1 MKLQIDINCD
11 LGESYGAFKIGNDE
25 KIMPHITSA
34 NIACGFHAGDPI
46 IMAQTVNLAK
56 KHGVAVGAHPGY
68 PDLLG
73 FGRREM
79 RLTLEEIKNYIIYQV
94 SALRGFAKIAGLNL
108 QHVKPH
114 GALYNTAVKDEE
126 TSRGIVEAV
135 KTLDKSLI
143 IFAPQKSVL
152 AKIATDAGLR
162 VAYEFFADRVYN
174 ADGSLVSRKKPN
186 SIITEPSVVLSRTI
200 KVLREGKVSAL
211 NGETVIL
218 GKVHTICVHSDTP
231 TAIKL
236 TEVLKKE
243 LVKSGIEVMPVGKFT

>member
-1 MKLQIDINCD
+1 LKLQIDMNCD

-34 NIACGFHAGDPI
+34 NIACGFHAGDPM

-56 KHGVAVGAHPGY
+56 KHGVALGAHPGY

-79 RLTLEEIKNYIIYQV
+79 RLTLEEIKNYTIYQV
-94 SALRGFAKIAGLNL
+94 SALQGFAKIAGLNL

-114 GALYNTAVKDEE
+114 GALYNTAAKDEE
-126 TSRGIVEAV
+126 TSRGIVDAV
-135 KTLDKSLI
+135 KALDSSLI
-143 IFAPQKSVL
+143 IFAPPKSVL
-152 AKIATDAGLR
+152 AKTATNAGLR
-162 VAYEFFADRVYN
+162 VAYEFFADRAYD
-174 ADGSLVSRKKPN
+174 ADGTLVSRKQPN
-186 SIITEPSVVLSRTI
+186 SIITNPSTVLERTL
-200 KVLREGKVSAL
+200 KVIREGKVLAA
-211 NGETVIL
+211 NGETVTL
-218 GKVHTICVHSDTP
+218 GKVHTICVHGDTP

-243 LVKSGIEVMPVGKFT
+243 LVKSGVEVTAVGKFI

>member
-1 MKLQIDINCD
+1 MKLQIDMNCD

-46 IMAQTVNLAK
+46 TMAQTLNLAK
-56 KHGVAVGAHPGY
+56 KHGVALGAHPGY

-79 RLTLEEIKNYIIYQV
+79 RLTLEEIKNYTIYQV
-94 SALRGFAKIAGLNL
+94 SALQGFAKIAGLNL

-126 TSRGIVEAV
+126 TSRGIVDAI
-135 KTLDKSLI
+135 KALDRNLI
-143 IFAPQKSVL
+143 IFAPPKSVL
-152 AKIATDAGLR
+152 AKIATEEGLR
-162 VAYEFFADRVYN
+162 VAYEFFADRAYN
-174 ADGSLVSRKKPN
+174 TDGSLVSRKQPN
-186 SIITEPSVVLSRTI
+186 SIIMEPSVVLERTL

-211 NGETVIL
+211 NGEIITL
-218 GKVHTICVHSDTP
+218 GKVHTICVHGDTP

-243 LVKSGIEVMPVGKFT
+243 LVKSGIEVVPVGKFI

>member
-1 MKLQIDINCD
+1 MKLQIDMNCD

-34 NIACGFHAGDPI
+34 NIACGFHAGDPM

-56 KHGVAVGAHPGY
+56 KHGVALGAHPGY

-79 RLTLEEIKNYIIYQV
+79 RLTLEEIKNYTIYQV
-94 SALRGFAKIAGLNL
+94 STLQGFAKIAGLNL

-114 GALYNTAVKDEE
+114 GALYNTAAKDEE
-126 TSRGIVEAV
+126 TSRGIVDAV
-135 KTLDKSLI
+135 KALDSSLI
-143 IFAPQKSVL
+143 IFAPPKSVL
-152 AKIATDAGLR
+152 AKTATNAGLR
-162 VAYEFFADRVYN
+162 VAYEFFADRAYD
-174 ADGSLVSRKKPN
+174 ADGTLVSRKQPN
-186 SIITEPSVVLSRTI
+186 SIITNPSTVLERTL
-200 KVLREGKVSAL
+200 KVIREGKVLAA
-211 NGETVIL
+211 NGETVTL
-218 GKVHTICVHSDTP
+218 GKVHTICVHGDTP

-243 LVKSGIEVMPVGKFT
+243 LVKSGVEVTAVGKFI

>member
-1 MKLQIDINCD
+1 LKLQIDMNCD

-46 IMAQTVNLAK
+46 TMAQTLNLAK
-56 KHGVAVGAHPGY
+56 KHGVALGAHPGY

-79 RLTLEEIKNYIIYQV
+79 RLTLEEIKNYTIYQV
-94 SALRGFAKIAGLNL
+94 SALQGFAKIAGLNL

-126 TSRGIVEAV
+126 TSRGIVDAI
-135 KTLDKSLI
+135 KALDRNLI
-143 IFAPQKSVL
+143 IFAPPKSVL
-152 AKIATDAGLR
+152 AKIATEEGLR
-162 VAYEFFADRVYN
+162 VAYEFFADRAYN
-174 ADGSLVSRKKPN
+174 TDGSLVSRKQPN
-186 SIITEPSVVLSRTI
+186 SIIMEPSVVLERTL

-211 NGETVIL
+211 NGEIITL
-218 GKVHTICVHSDTP
+218 GKVHTICVHGDTP

-243 LVKSGIEVMPVGKFT
+243 LVKSGIEVVPVGKFI

>member
-1 MKLQIDINCD
+1 MKLQIDMNCD

-46 IMAQTVNLAK
+46 TMAQTLNLAK
-56 KHGVAVGAHPGY
+56 KHGVALGAHPGY

-79 RLTLEEIKNYIIYQV
+79 RLTLEEIKNYTIYQV
-94 SALRGFAKIAGLNL
+94 SALQGFAKIAGLNL

-114 GALYNTAVKDEE
+114 GALYNTAAKDEE
-126 TSRGIVEAV
+126 TSRGIVDAV
-135 KTLDKSLI
+135 KALDSSLI
-143 IFAPQKSVL
+143 IFAPPKSVL
-152 AKIATDAGLR
+152 AKTATNAGLR
-162 VAYEFFADRVYN
+162 VAYEFFADRAYD
-174 ADGSLVSRKKPN
+174 ADGTLVSRKQPN
-186 SIITEPSVVLSRTI
+186 SIITNPSTVLERTL
-200 KVLREGKVSAL
+200 KVIREGKVLAA
-211 NGETVIL
+211 NGETVTL
-218 GKVHTICVHSDTP
+218 GKVHTICVHGDTP

-243 LVKSGIEVMPVGKFT
+243 LVKSGVEVTAVGKFI